1 MKKELPLAGVQ
12 IKNFKAIQDSKS
24 IKFTPLT
31 TFIGNNGSGKS
42 SIIEAL
48 ETFEVLATHGI
59 DEAMQPWH
67 GFEHIWSK
75 AKLHKD
81 IKGRITN
88 PMSFALRGLDQSEK
102 FKCSIE
108 VVSDSQFDRVY
119 YQSYKASY
127 ASGDFIERLNF
138 ISEGE
143 IADPKLKSFVKD
155 WQFLKLN
162 PYLMTEPLPQK
173 RSYGTIKLDK
183 AGSNIAE
190 YLQSIRDL
198 DVQAFNGIVETLRVV
213 LPYVEDLQPE
223 ITSELDRKVYL
234 MMSEEKIADK
244 LPGWLLSTGTLRIL
258 ALLSVLRHPKPP
270 SVIII
275 EEIENGLDPRTI
287 HLLIDEIR
295 YFVESGCGQVIATT
309 HSPYF
314 LDLLKLSQIIVVERD
329 ESGSP
334 VFTRPGISKIA
345 GRLGTKVLTGKAVY
359 HGKVE
364 AELTDENR
372 FHFRVRS

>member
-1 MKKELPLAGVQ
+1 MKKELPLAGLSV
-12 IKNFKAIQDSKS
+12 KHFMAIQDSKS
-24 IKFTPLT
+24 INFTPLT

-42 SIIEAL
+42 SVIEAL
-48 ETFEVLATHGI
+48 ETFAILATHGI
-59 DEAMQPWH
+59 DEAMHPWL
-67 GFEHIWSK
+67 GFKHIWSK

-81 IKGRITN
+81 IKGRISN
-88 PMSFALRGLDQSEK
+88 PMSFKLRGLDQSET
-102 FKCSIE
+102 FRCCIE
-108 VVSDSQFDRVY
+108 VVSDSKFNCVY
-119 YQSYKASY
+119 YQAYKASY
-127 ASGDFIERLNF
+127 ASGDFIERPNF
-138 ISEGE
+138 ISDGE

-183 AGSNIAE
+183 TGSNIAE

-198 DVQAFNGIVETLRVV
+198 DVQAFNSIIETFRVV

-234 MMSEEKIADK
+234 MMSEEKIAGK

-270 SVIII
+270 PVIII

-287 HLLIDEIR
+287 HLLVDEIR
-295 YFVESGCGQVIATT
+295 NFVESGYGQVIATT
-309 HSPYF
+309 HSPYL
-314 LDLLKLSQIIVVERD
+314 LDLLKLSQIVVVERD

-334 VFTRPGISKIA
+334 VFTRPASQKSLKDWA
-345 GRLGTKVLTGKAVY
+345 QKFSPGKLY
-359 HGKVE
+359 TMGMLK
-364 AELTDENR
+364 
-372 FHFRVRS
+372 RS